1 MGEHEKPM
9 VTATVSVV
17 FEDGQIDITPGE
29 QGFFMTP
36 ESTWLAANPL
46 ITCARYRTRLTR
58 DRCQEYRGLRPEA
71 CSGCDG
77 PPESA
82 YVKAA
87 RARGEKRK
95 DYRACKGCG
104 SRRKKVNQHGYCPTC
119 NYRRFGG
126 TT

>member
-1 MGEHEKPM
+1 MHNGLKKDAKRVECQNMGETLAWLSEHAM
-9 VTATVSVV
+9 VDCRRFRA
-17 FEDGQIDITPGE
+17 
-29 QGFFMTP
+29 
-36 ESTWLAANPL
+36 
-46 ITCARYRTRLTR
+46 RLTLEKCR
-58 DRCQEYRGLRPEA
+58 AYRLLRPEA
-71 CSGCDG
+71 CQGCDG

-87 RARGEKRK
+87 RARAEKRR
-95 DYRACKGCG
+95 DYKACKGCG